1 MQTNED
7 LIKRIAENVALRLI
21 RIYANGGGGSFTMPL
36 AADGVRGGVQ
46 IGFTTDATARKYAVQ
61 LDNEK
66 AYVNVPWTD
75 HYAWSDISGKPNFAT
90 VATSGSYSDLSN
102 KPSIPSVSGSVS
114 GSTLTIT
121 INGTDYSLTD
131 TNTWRPVQNT
141 LDSTSTSDSLSA
153 YQGYLLARGDAR
165 DNTKLPLAGGTMTGT
180 LKVATGYGISDASD
194 NGLLCYHPTDWTGV
208 TSSQWG
214 VGAIDC
220 EGVIRSSNNAL
231 KHYRY
236 NDGTYEI
243 IDSKGGQTIANSL
256 QVASV
261 KIEQTNEVNSY
272 QGAFHLNYRVASDVT
287 ACIGGGNFGIG
298 TTSPGHKLHVV
309 GRIYCTGGFAFL
321 SDIRKK
327 DVIEKDLHISVG
339 DIAKAPLIK
348 YTLKGDEKKEIHIGS
363 VAQYWQ
369 NVMPETINKS
379 NDGTLS
385 MDYGTISLV
394 SVVTLARKLET
405 MEKELSDIKKKL
417 ITK

>member
-1 MQTNED
+1 MVKVLDRESINRMTRNSG
-7 LIKRIAENVALRLI
+7 RGGSTYV
-21 RIYANGGGGSFTMPL
+21 GGGGGGGYTLPL
-36 AADGVRGGVQ
+36 AADGTRGGVQ
-46 IGFTTDATARKYAVQ
+46 IGYTTNATNRNYAVQ
-61 LDNEK
+61 LSNEK
-66 AYVNVPWTD
+66 MYVNVPWQ
-75 HYAWSDISGKPNFAT
+75 
-90 VATSGSYSDLSN
+90 
-102 KPSIPSVSGSVS
+102 
-114 GSTLTIT
+114 
-121 INGTDYSLTD
+121 
-131 TNTWRPVQNT
+131 NTWRPLGTGANDACAGNDYRLSNARPASDVYSWAKAATKPSYN
-141 LDSTSTSDSLSA
+141 LDEVADGTTRKLRN
-153 YQGYLLARGDAR
+153 Y
-165 DNTKLPLAGGTMTGT
+165 LPLAGGTMTGT
-180 LKVATGYGISDASD
+180 LKVATGYGISDATD

-214 VGAIDC
+214 VGAIDSV
-220 EGVIRSSNNAL
+220 GVIRSSNNAL

-256 QVASV
+256 QIASV

-272 QGAFHLNYRVASDVT
+272 QGALHLNYRVASDVT

-327 DVIEKDLHISVG
+327 DVITKDLHISVG
-339 DIAKAPLIK
+339 DIAKAPLIR
-348 YTLKGDEKKEIHIGS
+348 YTLKSDEKKEIHIGS

-369 NVMPETINKS
+369 KVMPETINKS
-379 NDGTLS
+379 NDDTLS

-405 MEKELSDIKKKL
+405 LEIELSDIKKKL

>member
-1 MQTNED
+1 MQITEQ
-7 LIKRIAENVALRLI
+7 LIERIARRVFNSMFAPALRQS
-21 RIYANGGGGSFTMPL
+21 NVQGGGTPSSVRYAEEAGH
-36 AADGVRGGVQ
+36 AASADSVAWTGV
-46 IGFTTDATARKYAVQ
+46 T
-61 LDNEK
+61 
-66 AYVNVPWTD
+66 
-75 HYAWSDISGKPNFAT
+75 GKPNFAT
-90 VATSGSYSDLSN
+90 VATSGSYNDLSN
-102 KPSIPSVSGSVS
+102 KPSIPTVSSLHS
-114 GSTLTIT
+114 GYAANADHAENAAAGDIPFMLNGVTNNLPRICWHIPSTNWCNLAMDSGGNLHLTETNAKSSTYKGLYVGNLQTYGTLTI
-121 INGTDYSLTD
+121 
-131 TNTWRPVQNT
+131 
-141 LDSTSTSDSLSA
+141 A
-153 YQGYLLARGDAR
+153 
-165 DNTKLPLAGGTMTGT
+165 TGT
-180 LKVATGYGISDASD
+180 GIQDATGAGM
-194 NGLLCYHPTDWTGV
+194 LCYHPTDWTAV
-208 TSSQWG
+208 SNTQWG

-256 QVASV
+256 QIAYV

-272 QGAFHLNYRVASDVT
+272 QGALHLNYRVASDVT

-309 GRIYCTGGFAFL
+309 GKIYCTGGFAFL

-327 DVIEKDLHISVG
+327 DVITKDLHISVG
-339 DIAKAPLIK
+339 DIAKAPLIR
-348 YTLKGDEKKEIHIGS
+348 YTLKNDEKKEIHIGS

-405 MEKELSDIKKKL
+405 LEEKLSDIQKKL
-417 ITK
+417 IKK

>member
-1 MQTNED
+1 MQITES
-7 LIKRIAENVALRLI
+7 IIERIARRVFNSMFAPALRQS
-21 RIYANGGGGSFTMPL
+21 NVQGGGAPTSVRYAEEAGHASS
-36 AADGVRGGVQ
+36 ADSVAWAGV
-46 IGFTTDATARKYAVQ
+46 T
-61 LDNEK
+61 
-66 AYVNVPWTD
+66 
-75 HYAWSDISGKPNFAT
+75 GKPSFAA
-90 VATSGSYSDLSN
+90 VATSGSYNDLSN
-102 KPSIPSVSGSVS
+102 KPSIPTISNVNTGYAANADYAITAGSASSAGYATNAGYATSAGNADTVDGYHES
-114 GSTLTIT
+114 AFLHLT
-121 INGTDYSLTD
+121 
-131 TNTWRPVQNT
+131 
-141 LDSTSTSDSLSA
+141 
-153 YQGYLLARGDAR
+153 
-165 DNTKLPLAGGTMTGT
+165 GGTMSGT
-180 LKVATGYGISDASD
+180 LKVATGYGISDATD
-194 NGLLCYHPTDWTGV
+194 NGLLVYHPVDWTGV

-214 VGAIDC
+214 VGAVDC

-256 QVASV
+256 QIAFV

-272 QGAFHLNYRVASDVT
+272 QGALHLNYRVASDVT

-298 TTSPGHKLHVV
+298 TTSPSHKLHVV

-327 DVIEKDLHISVG
+327 DVIAKDLHISVG
-339 DIAKAPLIK
+339 DIAKAPLIR

-369 NVMPETINKS
+369 NVMPETVNKDI
-379 NDGTLS
+379 DGTLS